1 MKNLTEKKTIQALV
15 NTAVESYADGFR
27 ARHEAEFENPEG
39 IINMKVHNVFI
50 EALGKDI
57 QYYTA
62 LVRSLDSSLGNML
75 EGLAINIAKLSFEVK
90 RNVEGPL
97 SIDQTRT
104 IAELLEKY
112 KRREKKPEMSDYQLL
127 RNHKNGKNEVIKRHD
142 SDYYLIDRDTNSH
155 YLIELKI
162 GGDLDNKKARSE
174 KEAILEQ
181 YAILSNTLTNNKKIQ
196 IFFATAYNRF
206 GEDKPWRQERVRQFF
221 ADDELLIGRKF
232 WDFVCQNDKGYEW
245 SAGIRGVLYREIKNS
260 RNFKK
265 IDEGTYSLADYD
277 INKLALSPKDL
288 ITTKDVL
295 TAIRIGQSEF
305 RKKLIASLKKCP
317 FTGIDDIR
325 ILTASHIKPW
335 TQSTNPERLDV
346 KNGFLF
352 SPTFDRLFDR
362 GLISF
367 SNDKTLLVSSSFSP
381 KNLARLNLRE
391 EQTIINLPIVGREE
405 YLEYHRSKIF
415 IRD

>member
-1 MKNLTEKKTIQALV
+1 MKNLTEKKAIQALV
-15 NTAVESYADGFR
+15 NTAVESYAEGFK
-27 ARHEAEFENPEG
+27 ARHEGEVDNPEG

-90 RNVEGPL
+90 KNVEGPL
-97 SIDQTRT
+97 NIDQTRT

-112 KRREKKPEMSDYQLL
+112 KRRELKPSVKDYQLL
-127 RNHKNGKNEVIKRHD
+127 RTHKNGKNEVIKRHD
-142 SDYYLIDRDTNSH
+142 SDYYLIDKDTNSH

-181 YAILSNTLTNNKKIQ
+181 FAILSNTLPSDRKIQ

-221 ADDELLIGRKF
+221 ADDELMIGRNF

-245 SAGIRGVLYREIKNS
+245 VLEAYRSSAHLIKDALDS
-260 RNFKK
+260 IKR
-265 IDEGTYSLADYD
+265 TYL
-277 INKLALSPKDL
+277 
-288 ITTKDVL
+288 
-295 TAIRIGQSEF
+295 G
-305 RKKLIASLKKCP
+305 
-317 FTGIDDIR
+317 
-325 ILTASHIKPW
+325 
-335 TQSTNPERLDV
+335 
-346 KNGFLF
+346 
-352 SPTFDRLFDR
+352 
-362 GLISF
+362 
-367 SNDKTLLVSSSFSP
+367 
-381 KNLARLNLRE
+381 
-391 EQTIINLPIVGREE
+391 
-405 YLEYHRSKIF
+405 
-415 IRD
+415 